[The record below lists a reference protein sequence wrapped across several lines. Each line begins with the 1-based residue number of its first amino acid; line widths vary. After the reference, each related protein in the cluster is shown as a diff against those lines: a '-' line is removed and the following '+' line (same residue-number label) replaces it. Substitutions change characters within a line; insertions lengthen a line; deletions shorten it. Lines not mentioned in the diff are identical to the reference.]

1 MPARCGAGGVWLML
15 LNETQPALFDVS
27 AVPAERFEVIEQDP
41 RNPEFTGA
49 RFFQCRPREY
59 QEIVALRAEA
69 VPIAALAKIY
79 RVSRNTIAAI
89 DERES
94 RSVRVEQLKQSNS
107 RAYNRLASLC
117 RERAAELVLS
127 LEVADLSASER
138 IACGRVFAILMGV
151 AEDKA
156 QLLSGGATARV
167 EVTDPRASGQAFA
180 EALARMGF
188 GGMERGEKEIAAEVG
203 PARAPGAA
211 ALDAGAE
218 AIGTGEQASGA
229 QDQASV
235 SDGV

>member
-1 MPARCGAGGVWLML
+1 MDGDSQ
-15 LNETQPALFDVS
+15 TQLALD
-27 AVPAERFEVIEQDP
+27 VPAARFLEIEQDE

-49 RFFQCRPREY
+49 RFFQCHPREY

-69 VPIAALAKIY
+69 VPIATLARIY

-94 RSVRVEQLKQSNS
+94 RSVRVEQLKQHNS

-138 IACGRVFAILMGV
+138 IACGRVLAILMGV

-156 QLLSGGATARV
+156 QLLSGGATSRV
-167 EVTDPRASGQAFA
+167 EVSDPRASGAAFA

-188 GGMERGEKEIAAEVG
+188 RGADPAEKAVSVEVG
-203 PARAPGAA
+203 PARPVSDQGPADGCQEPAVADLGTGAA
-211 ALDAGAE
+211 VSVGVAFDK
-218 AIGTGEQASGA
+218 
-229 QDQASV
+229 V
-235 SDGV
+235 SDAR